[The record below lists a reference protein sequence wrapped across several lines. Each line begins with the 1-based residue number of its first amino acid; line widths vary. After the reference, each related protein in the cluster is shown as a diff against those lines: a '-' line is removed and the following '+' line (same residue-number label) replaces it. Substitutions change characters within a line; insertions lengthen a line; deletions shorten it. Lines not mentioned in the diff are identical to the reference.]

1 MDKQTLK
8 KHLSDKLLENA
19 DLTGLDIDG
28 TDFSGCT
35 IRNVT
40 FSRNSKP
47 RELNKLDFRGAE
59 LEYVY
64 FDSATLN
71 NCHFDRTKK
80 LNLLS
85 FRYCT
90 IKFCWFRSSDL
101 SWVDFAYSDIIM
113 SSFEGSIINFCDFH
127 RVRFG
132 EDVIFWSSTISNS
145 KFTMAYFNIG
155 PTLRKGNIAN
165 GKIVQE
171 DMNAYRE
178 FLKGMT
184 KLLNK
189 KFSNNRSLISDHFYE
204 PKNTNLIRYRE
215 AEEFYKTMNGLWS
228 SMGFH
233 SEANWAYV
241 KGKRMERKKLIAESW
256 MSHTPFKTRIKNIT
270 DIVFN
275 YITDVLFGYGESM
288 TKILLT
294 YISIIIIFAWIYYSS
309 GDVSLTSYF
318 EAIGISFNNMLAMS
332 SDKLSNTTPFI
343 DFLNLLQTGLGILIT
358 GIFGFILGNKIRN
371 Q

>member
-1 MDKQTLK
+1 MK
-8 KHLSDKLLENA
+8 KHISDKLLENA
-19 DLTGLDIDG
+19 DLTDIDING

-35 IRNVT
+35 LRNVT

-47 RELNKLDFRGAE
+47 RELNKLDFRGAK

-71 NCHFDRTKK
+71 NCHFDRIGIMD
-80 LNLLS
+80 LVS

-90 IKFCWFRSSDL
+90 IKLCWFRSTNL
-101 SWVDFAYSDIIM
+101 SWIDFAYSDIIM
-113 SSFEGSIINFCDFH
+113 STFENSNIDFCDFH

-171 DMNAYRE
+171 DINAYRE

-270 DIVFN
+270 DVIFN
-275 YITDVLFGYGESM
+275 YITDVFFGYGESM
-288 TKILLT
+288 IKILLT
-294 YISIIIIFAWIYYSS
+294 YIGIIIIFAWIYYSS
-309 GDVSLTSYF
+309 GDVSLSSYF

-332 SDKLSNTTPFI
+332 SDKLYNVSPLI
-343 DFLNLLQTGLGILIT
+343 DFLNLLQTGVGILIT
-358 GIFGFILGNKIRN
+358 GIFGFMLGNKIRN